1 MKSKIRAFMKL
12 PLAPTL
18 LALAALVAP
27 PFVAAEKADSSKPM
41 FIEADAL
48 KHDESSKTTTFT
60 GRVNATKGTLVLR
73 AAQMVV
79 AQDTAGKQ
87 VADMSSAPG
96 ERAFFRQK
104 REGLDEFTEG
114 EAESV
119 IYDSD
124 ADKIT
129 LTGRSELRTYQG
141 TKLADRVQGHLI
153 VYNNISEIF
162 TVDGKPGS
170 QTAPGSPAPRI
181 KAMLTPRNAPAE
193 EAAGKTLVPTLRNSP
208 RVTAPAGTK
217 P

>member
-12 PLAPTL
+12 PLAATL

-60 GRVNATKGTLVLR
+60 ARVNATKGTLVLR
-73 AAQMVV
+73 AAKMVV

-119 IYDSD
+119 IYDS
-124 ADKIT
+124 
-129 LTGRSELRTYQG
+129 
-141 TKLADRVQGHLI
+141 DRVQGHLI

-193 EAAGKTLVPTLRNSP
+193 EATGKTLVPTLRNSP